1 LSAHAAPAS
10 RSGERSPLAATALA
24 IASQS
29 WLGVAIAA
37 AVAAICFGAQA
48 NPVSTGGSYLGPG
61 LESTTVVE
69 LALTLGG
76 GILVALAAA
85 LESRGRIQVLGI
97 ATAVALFALAAFTAM
112 SVGWSLAP
120 SNSWLEANRTLSYAA
135 AFAGAIA
142 LVHLTA
148 ARWRSVLAGVLVATL
163 TACVYGL
170 ISKVFPASLD
180 AVSPANEFARLQIP
194 FYYWNAVGL
203 TAALGIPPCLW
214 LGARRE
220 GHGVM
225 NTLAAPALSV
235 LLITLVLAYSRGAV
249 LAAVV
254 GIAVFL
260 AFVPLRL
267 RSMAL
272 LAIAGIPAAGVLA
285 WTLRQPALS
294 DDHVALAARIGPGH
308 DLGLLLLAAVLVSFV
323 AALALRF
330 ASDRNPLSPSRRR
343 ALGIVAA
350 VAVAL
355 VPVAGVAALAHSSR
369 GFGGEVS
376 HLWTELT
383 VPNGQQPGN
392 NASRLTSGGSQQAL
406 YWSYAIKVFNSN
418 PGVGTGAGAFPV
430 ADQRFMTSQSLA
442 VNAHGYVFQTLADL
456 GIAGLAL
463 SLLLAALWCAG
474 AFRAS
479 GPFRARAPG
488 ASSPERIGLL
498 TMVAVVVTFVVHSAV
513 DWTWF
518 VPGDAVIALLCAG
531 WVVGRG
537 RPDLPAPR
545 GRLSLSRLGR
555 SPLAAATAALAIAVA
570 LVLAWSQWQPLRSE
584 QAYNT
589 GLDALGNGQIS
600 LAIAD
605 EKAAVA
611 RDSLDLSPQ
620 TELAYAYAQNG
631 DYEHAQRMLE
641 QSVAQQPSNSA
652 SWLALFLYDISGYAQ
667 YLPSSVHTIAEH
679 ALAEERYLNPQDPGQ
694 QDLLRQYL
702 ATLKSPS
709 AAKPHAHASTRAPS
723 SRK

>member
-10 RSGERSPLAATALA
+10 RSGERSPLAAAAVAL
-24 IASQS
+24 ASQS

-85 LESRGRIQVLGI
+85 FESRGRIQILGV
-97 ATAVALFALAAFTAM
+97 ATAIALFALAAFTAL
-112 SVGWSLAP
+112 SVGWSVAP

-142 LVHLTA
+142 LVHLTGT
-148 ARWRSVLAGVLVATL
+148 RWRSVIAGVLLATL
-163 TACVYGL
+163 VACFYGL
-170 ISKVFPASLD
+170 LSKVFPAALD
-180 AVSPANEFARLQIP
+180 AVTPTNEFARLQIP

-203 TAALGIPPCLW
+203 TAALGIPGCLW
-214 LGARRE
+214 LGSRRE
-220 GHGVM
+220 GHGVL
-225 NTLAAPALSV
+225 NALAAPALC
-235 LLITLVLAYSRGAV
+235 LLAITLVLAYSRGAV
-249 LAAVV
+249 LAAVI
-254 GIAVFL
+254 GIAVWL
-260 AFVPLRL
+260 VLVPLRL
-267 RSMAL
+267 RAIAL
-272 LAIAGIPAAGVLA
+272 LATAGIPAAAVLA

-294 DDHVALAARIGPGH
+294 DDHVVLAARIGPGH
-308 DLGLLLLAAVLVSFV
+308 RLGLLLLAAVLVSFI
-323 AALALRF
+323 AALGLRF
-330 ASDRNPLSPSRRR
+330 ASDRNPLSRSRRR
-343 ALGIVAA
+343 ALGIVVA

-355 VPVAGVAALAHSSR
+355 VPVAGIAALAHSSR
-369 GFGGEVS
+369 GLSGEIS
-376 HLWTELT
+376 HLWTQLT

-406 YWSYAIKVFNSN
+406 YWSYAIKVFDSN
-418 PGVGTGAGAFPV
+418 PGAGAGAGAFPV
-430 ADQRFMTSQSLA
+430 ADQRLMTSQSLA

-463 SLLLAALWCAG
+463 SLLAAALWCVA

-488 ASSPERIGLL
+488 ATAPERLGLL
-498 TMVAVVVTFVVHSAV
+498 TLVAIVVTFVVHSAV

-537 RPDLPAPR
+537 RHDLPAPH
-545 GRLSLSRLGR
+545 GRLSAARLAR

-570 LVLAWSQWQPLRSE
+570 LIVAWSQWQPLRSE
-584 QAYNT
+584 QAYNA
-589 GLDALGNGQIS
+589 GLDALGNNQIS
-600 LAIAD
+600 LAIKD

-631 DYEHAQRMLE
+631 DYERAQRMLE

-652 SWLALFLYDISGYAQ
+652 SWLALFEYDTSPYATV
-667 YLPSSVHTIAEH
+667 LPKSVHMIAER

-694 QDLLRQYL
+694 QALLRQYF
-702 ATLKSPS
+702 ATLK
-709 AAKPHAHASTRAPS
+709 
-723 SRK
+723 